1 MWSNF
6 DTHDRKIGSCGEKL
20 LHTILLL
27 HRQCLRVYDNYH
39 VCCGVAYAW
48 SKDGTRGHYQSR
60 YQRGLVTHTHS
71 NNSIEL
77 PGKAHS
83 VLPLQ
88 WMEPLCAPCVLY
100 ALLFRNISEGV
111 CCLVY
116 ISTFSLLTPVNKP
129 KDKLQQQQKAIRGN
143 KIAVAESSSSSSIAG
158 AEGASQSRN
167 QNHQQDGLWIFS

>member
-1 MWSNF
+1 MLGV
-6 DTHDRKIGSCGEKL
+6 RMGPGG
-20 LHTILLL
+20 TIKADI
-27 HRQCLRVYDNYH
+27 RE
-39 VCCGVAYAW
+39 
-48 SKDGTRGHYQSR
+48 
-60 YQRGLVTHTHS
+60 GLSHTHIATIVLS
-71 NNSIEL
+71 CQGKHIESFHCNGWNL
-77 PGKAHS
+77 Y
-83 VLPLQ
+83 VLYMLYVQ
-88 WMEPLCAPCVLY
+88 Y

-158 AEGASQSRN
+158 AEGASQSKN

>member
-1 MWSNF
+1 MVNCSTCSVKFLVMWSNF

-88 WMEPLCAPCVLY
+88 WMEPLCALY
-100 ALLFRNISEGV
+100 ALCAICIAFQK
-111 CCLVY
+111 Y
-116 ISTFSLLTPVNKP
+116 IRGSLLLGLHFNFLTVKAC
-129 KDKLQQQQKAIRGN
+129 QQT
-143 KIAVAESSSSSSIAG
+143 
-158 AEGASQSRN
+158 
-167 QNHQQDGLWIFS
+167 

>member
-1 MWSNF
+1 MLKLQVLTLIHKWHQTAQVVIDHFLNEP
-6 DTHDRKIGSCGEKL
+6 DTTRHPFPCK
-20 LHTILLL
+20 
-27 HRQCLRVYDNYH
+27 
-39 VCCGVAYAW
+39 VAYAW